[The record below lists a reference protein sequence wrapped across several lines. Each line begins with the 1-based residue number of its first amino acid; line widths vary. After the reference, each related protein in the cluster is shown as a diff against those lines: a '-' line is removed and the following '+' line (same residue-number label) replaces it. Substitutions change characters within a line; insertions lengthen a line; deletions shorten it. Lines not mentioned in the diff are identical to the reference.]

1 MKVLADFHHSCLFE
15 SHQLVFG
22 DRFGWDVYAPYGRE
36 WFDSWYW
43 SFEREHHG
51 DAVAKQYLLGIFAG
65 GVEKDGII
73 ETPDPKHPG
82 RVLRGITLE
91 RALSERWDVALSSVP
106 TNAPGFR
113 KFASETGAAWG
124 IHVGNQWG
132 EEAWSSTPAFAIL
145 TTTSP
150 VPGGIPHVVV
160 HQEFSLDDF
169 RYEPPIDFGPA
180 RSFVNCFPEM
190 TSEYQGNFVP
200 MARAVPE
207 IGWEVYGAYGS
218 APLDE
223 YEAGNLSTDA
233 AEGDAMRGAGVIWHS
248 KAWSDGF
255 GHVVHRAFA
264 VGRPVF
270 GYAGYYADKL
280 AGPLWVDGVT
290 SFDVGRHNRDEIAWF
305 LRQLRNEPETYLE
318 MCEAS
323 AARFREVVSF
333 DEDADKL
340 KGLMASVIGVPA

>member
-1 MKVLADFHHSCLFE
+1 MKILCDVHHGCLYE

-22 DRFGWDVYAPYGRE
+22 DRFGWDVFAPYGMA

-51 DAVAKQYLLGIFAG
+51 DAVARQYLEGIFAG
-65 GVEKDGII
+65 GVEQDGII
-73 ETPDPKHPG
+73 TVADSKHPG
-82 RVLRGITLE
+82 RTIRGITLE
-91 RALSERWDVALSSVP
+91 RALSERWDIALSSVP
-106 TNAPGFR
+106 ANAAGFR
-113 KFASETGAAWG
+113 KFASETGARWG

-132 EEAWSSTPAFAIL
+132 DEAWRSRPDFAIL
-145 TTTSP
+145 TTTSVIP
-150 VPGGIPHVVV
+150 PGIAHTIV
-160 HQEFSLDDF
+160 HQEFSLTDF
-169 RYEPPIDFGPA
+169 RYEAPVGFGPA

-190 TSEYQGNFVP
+190 RSEYENNFVP
-200 MARAVPE
+200 LAKAAPE
-207 IGWEVYGAYGS
+207 IGWEVFGAYGT

-223 YEAGNLSTDA
+223 YAAGNLSADPE
-233 AEGDAMRGAGVIWHS
+233 EGDAMRGAGVIWHS

-270 GYAGYYADKL
+270 GYEGYYRDKL
-280 AGPLWVDGVT
+280 AGPLWVDGET
-290 SFDVGRHNRDEIAWF
+290 SFDVGRHSRDEIIWF
-305 LRQLRNEPETYLE
+305 LRQLRDEPERYVE

-333 DEDADKL
+333 DQDADKIADL
-340 KGLMASVIGVPA
+340 LGVRVAA

>member
-1 MKVLADFHHSCLFE
+1 VKLLVDFHHSCLFE
-15 SHQLVFG
+15 SHQLTFG
-22 DRFGWDVYAPYGRE
+22 DRFGFEVYAPYGMDWFNE
-36 WFDSWYW
+36 WIW
-43 SFEREHHG
+43 SFEREWHG
-51 DAVAKQYLLGIFAG
+51 DAVARQYLEGIFAG
-65 GVEKDGII
+65 GTLDDGIM
-73 ETPDPKHPG
+73 TVADQKHPG
-82 RVLRGITLE
+82 RVIKGITLE
-91 RALSERWDVALSSVP
+91 RARQERWDLVLSSVP
-106 TNAPGFR
+106 SNAPGFE
-113 KFASETGAAWG
+113 KFAREHGGRWG

-132 EEAWSSTPAFAIL
+132 DEAWSRSPEFAIL

-169 RYEPPIDFGPA
+169 HYEPPAEFGPI

-200 MARAVPE
+200 LARSAPE
-207 IGWEVYGAYGS
+207 FDWRVFGAYGT

-223 YEAGNLSTDA
+223 FEGGNIPSDPL
-233 AEGDAMRGAGVIWHS
+233 EGTMMRGAGVIWHS

-270 GYAGYYADKL
+270 GYQDFYADKL

-290 SFDVGRHNRDEIAWF
+290 SIDVGRRSQSEIVAELRRLRDDPDAYEA
-305 LRQLRNEPETYLE
+305 

-340 KGLMASVIGVPA
+340 ADLLGLRVPA